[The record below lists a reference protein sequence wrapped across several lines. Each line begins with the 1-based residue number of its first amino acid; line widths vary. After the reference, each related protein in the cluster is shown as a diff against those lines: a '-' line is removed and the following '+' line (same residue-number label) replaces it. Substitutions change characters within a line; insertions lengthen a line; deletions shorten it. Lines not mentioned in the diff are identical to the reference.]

1 VEDAFAVSRD
11 TSFYYSF
18 LVLPDRQRDAIVT
31 VWDAC
36 RAIDDAVD
44 EAADDAQAAR
54 QIGFWRDEIAR
65 VFESGD
71 ARSPQG
77 RALVPVARQFD
88 LPRRSF
94 DDLIDGVQMDLG
106 HRRYETFDDLRE
118 YCWRVASTVGLI
130 CLNIFGCRHPGGR
143 DYAMNLGLALQ
154 LTNIVRD
161 VKTDLDHGRVYLP
174 QDELRRFGCSEAD
187 LAAGLVT
194 PGIRALLEHQ
204 LTRARGFYDRAAAAM
219 PAGEARHLV
228 AAEIMGA
235 IYFGILRRIEARGYD
250 VFREVVRVPRPQ
262 RAWLAAATWMKT
274 LMRAGVEALAPART
288 P

>member
-1 VEDAFAVSRD
+1 MSRD

-18 LVLPDRQRDAIVT
+18 LVLPDQQRAAIVT

-44 EAADDAQAAR
+44 EAPDPAQAAR
-54 QIGFWRDEIAR
+54 QLAFWRDEVAR
-65 VFESGD
+65 VFDGG
-71 ARSPQG
+71 AAQSPQG

-94 DDLIDGVQMDLG
+94 DDLIDGVQMDLD

-161 VKTDLDHGRVYLP
+161 VKTDLDHGRIYLP
-174 QDELRRFGCSEAD
+174 QDELRRFGCTEQD

-194 PGIRALLEHQ
+194 PQIRALLQHQ
-204 LTRARGFYDRAAAAM
+204 LTRARAYYDQAAAAM

-235 IYFGILRRIEARGYD
+235 IYFAILRRIEGRGYD
-250 VFREVVRVPRPQ
+250 VFHEVIRVPRPE
-262 RAWLAAATWMKT
+262 RAWIAAATWTKT
-274 LMRAGVEALAPART
+274 LLRAGVEALSPART

>member
-1 VEDAFAVSRD
+1 MSRD

-18 LVLPDRQRDAIVT
+18 LVLPTAQRNAIVT

-44 EAADDAQAAR
+44 EAADGAQAVR
-54 QIGFWRDEIAR
+54 QIAFWRDEIAR
-65 VFESGD
+65 VFDGGAPEST
-71 ARSPQG
+71 QG
-77 RALVPVARQFD
+77 RALQPVAAAFA

-94 DDLIDGVQMDLG
+94 EDLIDGVQMDLG
-106 HRRYETFDDLRE
+106 ARRYETFDDLRE

-154 LTNIVRD
+154 VTNIVRD

-174 QDELRRFGCSEAD
+174 QEDLRRFGVTERD
-187 LAAGLVT
+187 LAAGVVT
-194 PGIRALLEHQ
+194 PGIAALLAHE
-204 LTRARGFYDRAAAAM
+204 LARAREFYDRAAAA
-219 PAGEARHLV
+219 PPPGESKHLV

-250 VFREVVRVPRPQ
+250 VFGEVVRVPRPQ
-262 RAWLAAATWMKT
+262 RAWIAAATWART
-274 LMRAGVEALAPART
+274 LLRAGVEALTPART

>member
-1 VEDAFAVSRD
+1 MSRD

-18 LVLPDRQRDAIVT
+18 LVLPNQQRSAIIT

-44 EAADDAQAAR
+44 EARDEAQAAR
-54 QIGFWRDEIAR
+54 QLGFWRQEIAR
-65 VFESGD
+65 VFEG
-71 ARSPQG
+71 AEAQSPQG
-77 RALVPVARQFD
+77 QALVPVARQFD
-88 LPRRSF
+88 LPRRAF
-94 DDLIDGVQMDLG
+94 EDLIDGVQMDLG

-174 QDELRRFGCSEAD
+174 QDELRRFGCTEQD
-187 LAAGLVT
+187 LAAGAVT
-194 PGIRALLEHQ
+194 PGIHALLEHQ
-204 LTRARGFYDRAAAAM
+204 LVRARTFYERAAAAM
-219 PAGEARHLV
+219 PAGEARHLA

-235 IYFGILRRIEARGYD
+235 IYFGILRKIEARDYD
-250 VFREVVRVPRPQ
+250 VFREVVRVPRPE
-262 RAWLAAATWMKT
+262 RAWIAASTWART
-274 LMRAGVEALAPART
+274 LVKAGVEALTPARN

>member
-1 VEDAFAVSRD
+1 MSRD

-18 LVLPDRQRDAIVT
+18 LVLPTAQRNAIVT

-44 EAADDAQAAR
+44 EAADGAQAAR
-54 QIGFWRDEIAR
+54 QIAFWRDEIAR
-65 VFESGD
+65 VFDGGAPEST
-71 ARSPQG
+71 QG
-77 RALVPVARQFD
+77 RALQPVAAAFA

-94 DDLIDGVQMDLG
+94 EDLIDGVQMDLG
-106 HRRYETFDDLRE
+106 ARRYETFDDLRE

-154 LTNIVRD
+154 VTNIVRD

-174 QDELRRFGCSEAD
+174 QEDLRRFGVTERD
-187 LAAGLVT
+187 LAAGVVT
-194 PGIRALLEHQ
+194 PGIAALLAHE
-204 LTRARGFYDRAAAAM
+204 LSRAREFYDRAAAAL
-219 PAGEARHLV
+219 PPGESKHLI

-250 VFREVVRVPRPQ
+250 VFGEVVRVPRPQ
-262 RAWLAAATWMKT
+262 RAWIAAATWART
-274 LMRAGVEALAPART
+274 LLRAGVEALTPART

>member
-1 VEDAFAVSRD
+1 MSRD

-18 LVLPDRQRDAIVT
+18 LVLPQERRAAIVT

-44 EAADDAQAAR
+44 EAADLATAER
-54 QIGFWRDEIAR
+54 QLGFWRQEIAR
-65 VFESGD
+65 VFEAGD

-77 RALVPVARQFD
+77 RALVPVATRFD
-88 LPRRSF
+88 LPRRAF
-94 DDLIDGVQMDLG
+94 EDLIDGVEMDLG
-106 HRRYETFDDLRE
+106 RRRYETFDDLRE
-118 YCWRVASTVGLI
+118 YCWRVASTVGFI

-143 DYAMNLGLALQ
+143 DYAMHLGLALQ

-161 VKTDLDHGRVYLP
+161 VRTDLDHGRIYLP
-174 QDELRRFGCSEAD
+174 QDEMRRFGCTEAD
-187 LAAGLVT
+187 LAAGVVT
-194 PGIRALLEHQ
+194 PGIAALLEHQ
-204 LTRARGFYDRAAAAM
+204 LTRARGYYDMAAAAL
-219 PAGEARHLV
+219 PVGEAKHLV

-250 VFREVVRVPRPQ
+250 VFRDVVRVPRPE
-262 RAWLAAATWMKT
+262 RAWIAATTWARTM
-274 LMRAGVEALAPART
+274 MRAGVEALAPART

>member
-1 VEDAFAVSRD
+1 MSRD

-18 LVLPDRQRDAIVT
+18 LVLPSAQRDAIVT

-44 EAADDAQAAR
+44 EAKDAVQAET
-54 QIGFWRDEIAR
+54 QLSFWRREIAR
-65 VFESGD
+65 VFEG
-71 ARSPQG
+71 AAPESPQG
-77 RALVPVARQFD
+77 RALQPVARRFE
-88 LPRRSF
+88 LPRRAF
-94 DDLIDGVQMDLG
+94 EDLVDGVEMDLG

-118 YCWRVASTVGLI
+118 YCWRVASTVGFV

-161 VKTDLDHGRVYLP
+161 VKKDLSQGRVYLP
-174 QDELRRFGCSEAD
+174 QDEMRRFGCAEAD
-187 LAAGLVT
+187 LAAGVVT
-194 PGIRALLEHQ
+194 APVRALLSHQ
-204 LTRARGFYDRAAAAM
+204 LARAREYYDRAAAAL
-219 PAGEARHLV
+219 PSGEARHLV

-235 IYFGILRRIEARGYD
+235 IYFGILKRIEARGYD
-250 VFREVVRVPRPQ
+250 VFSEVVRVPRSE
-262 RAWLAAATWMKT
+262 RALIAAATWART
-274 LMRAGVEALAPART
+274 LLRAGVEALSPART

>member
-1 VEDAFAVSRD
+1 VGRD

-18 LVLPDRQRDAIVT
+18 LVLPSAQREAIVT

-44 EAADDAQAAR
+44 EAADRPQAER
-54 QIGFWRDEIAR
+54 QIAFWREEIAR
-65 VFESGD
+65 VFDGGAPAS
-71 ARSPQG
+71 SQG
-77 RALVPVARQFD
+77 RALQPVARAFD
-88 LPRRSF
+88 LPRRAF
-94 DDLIDGVQMDLG
+94 EDLIDGVEMDLG
-106 HRRYETFDDLRE
+106 HRRYETFADLRE

-143 DYAMNLGLALQ
+143 EYAMQLGLALQ

-161 VKTDLDHGRVYLP
+161 VKGDLDQGRVYLP
-174 QDELRRFGCSEAD
+174 QYELRRFGCSEGD
-187 LAAGLVT
+187 LARGEVT
-194 PGIRALLEHQ
+194 PAIGALLRHQ
-204 LTRARGFYDRAAAAM
+204 LDRAREFYDRAAAAL
-219 PAGEARHLV
+219 PPGEAKHLV

-250 VFREVVRVPRPQ
+250 VFREVVRVPRPE
-262 RAWLAAATWMKT
+262 RAWIAASTWAKT
-274 LMRAGVEALAPART
+274 LARAGVEALTPART

>member
-1 VEDAFAVSRD
+1 MSRD

-18 LVLPDRQRDAIVT
+18 LVLPAAQREAIVT

-44 EAADDAQAAR
+44 EAGGAADAAT
-54 QIGFWRDEIAR
+54 QLTFWRAEIAR
-65 VFESGD
+65 VFDRGTPL
-71 ARSPQG
+71 SPQG
-77 RALVPVARQFD
+77 LALQPVAAAFA
-88 LPRRSF
+88 LPRRAFEDLVDGVEMDLTHQRYASF
-94 DDLIDGVQMDLG
+94 D
-106 HRRYETFDDLRE
+106 ELRE

-161 VKTDLDHGRVYLP
+161 VKVDLSRGRIYLP
-174 QDELRRFGCSEAD
+174 QDELRRAGCTEEA
-187 LAAGLVT
+187 LARGEVT
-194 PGIRALLEHQ
+194 GPVAAVLELQ
-204 LTRARGFYDRAAAAM
+204 CRRARDYYDRAAATL
-219 PAGEARHLV
+219 PPGEARHLV

-235 IYFGILRRIEARGYD
+235 IYFAILKRIERRRFD
-250 VFREVVRVPRPQ
+250 VFSELVRVPRPE
-262 RAWLAAATWMKT
+262 RAWIAAATWART
-274 LMRAGVEALAPART
+274 LMRAGIEALAPART

>member
-1 VEDAFAVSRD
+1 MGRD

-18 LVLPDRQRDAIVT
+18 LVLPSAQRVAIVT

-44 EAADDAQAAR
+44 EAADGAQAER
-54 QIGFWRDEIAR
+54 QIAFWRDEIGR
-65 VFESGD
+65 VFDGGAPES
-71 ARSPQG
+71 AQG
-77 RALVPVARQFD
+77 RALQPVARAFD
-88 LPRRSF
+88 LPRRAF
-94 DDLIDGVQMDLG
+94 EDLIDGVQMDLG

-143 DYAMNLGLALQ
+143 EYAMQLGLALQ

-161 VKTDLDHGRVYLP
+161 VKTDLDHGRIYLP
-174 QDELRRFGCSEAD
+174 QDELRRFACTEDD
-187 LAAGLVT
+187 LARGQMT
-194 PGIRALLEHQ
+194 PGLRALLKHQ
-204 LTRARGFYDRAAAAM
+204 LDRARGFYDGAAAAM
-219 PAGEARHLV
+219 PQGEARHLV

-250 VFREVVRVPRPQ
+250 VFGDAIRVPRPE
-262 RAWLAAATWMKT
+262 RAWIAASTWAKT
-274 LMRAGVEALAPART
+274 LARAGVEALTPART

>member
-1 VEDAFAVSRD
+1 MSRD

-18 LVLPDRQRDAIVT
+18 LVLPDQQRAAIVT

-44 EAADDAQAAR
+44 EAPDPAQAAR
-54 QIGFWRDEIAR
+54 QLAFWRDEIAR
-65 VFESGD
+65 VFDGGT
-71 ARSPQG
+71 AQSPQG
-77 RALVPVARQFD
+77 QALVPVARQFD

-94 DDLIDGVQMDLG
+94 DDLIDGVQMDLD

-161 VKTDLDHGRVYLP
+161 VKADLDHGRIYLP
-174 QDELRRFGCSEAD
+174 QDELRRFGCTEQN

-194 PGIRALLEHQ
+194 PQIRALLQHQ
-204 LTRARGFYDRAAAAM
+204 LTRARAYYDQAAAAM

-235 IYFGILRRIEARGYD
+235 IYFGILRRIEGRGYD
-250 VFREVVRVPRPQ
+250 VFREVIRVPRPE
-262 RAWLAAATWMKT
+262 RAWIAAATWTKT
-274 LMRAGVEALAPART
+274 LLRAGVEALSPART

>member
-1 VEDAFAVSRD
+1 VGRD

-18 LVLPDRQRDAIVT
+18 LVLPSAQREAIVT

-44 EAADDAQAAR
+44 EAADRPQAER
-54 QIGFWRDEIAR
+54 QIAFWREEIAR
-65 VFESGD
+65 VFDGGAPAS
-71 ARSPQG
+71 SQG
-77 RALVPVARQFD
+77 RALQPVARAFD
-88 LPRRSF
+88 LPRRAF
-94 DDLIDGVQMDLG
+94 EDLIDGVEMDLG
-106 HRRYETFDDLRE
+106 HRRYETFADLRE

-143 DYAMNLGLALQ
+143 EYAMQLGLALQ

-161 VKTDLDHGRVYLP
+161 VKGDLDQGRVYLP
-174 QDELRRFGCSEAD
+174 QDELRRFGCSEGD
-187 LAAGLVT
+187 LARGEVT
-194 PGIRALLEHQ
+194 PAIGALLRHQ
-204 LTRARGFYDRAAAAM
+204 LDRAREFYDRAAAAL
-219 PAGEARHLV
+219 PPGEAKHLV

-250 VFREVVRVPRPQ
+250 VFREVVRVPRPE
-262 RAWLAAATWMKT
+262 RAWIAASTWAKT
-274 LMRAGVEALAPART
+274 LARAGVEALTPART

>member
-1 VEDAFAVSRD
+1 MSRD

-18 LVLPDRQRDAIVT
+18 LVLPSAQRNAIVV

-44 EAADDAQAAR
+44 EADGRAQAVT
-54 QIGFWRDEIAR
+54 QLTFWRDEIAR
-65 VFESGD
+65 VFDGGTPLS
-71 ARSPQG
+71 SQG
-77 RALVPVARQFD
+77 QALQPVVRRFE

-94 DDLIDGVQMDLG
+94 DDLIDGVQMDLDG
-106 HRRYETFDDLRE
+106 RRYETFADLRE

-130 CLNIFGCRHPGGR
+130 CLPIFGCRHPGGR

-161 VKTDLDHGRVYLP
+161 VKKDFEQGRVYLP
-174 QDELRRFGCSEAD
+174 QDELRRFGCTDSD
-187 LAAGLVT
+187 LAAGRVT
-194 PGIRALLEHQ
+194 PQIAALLDYQ
-204 LTRARGFYDRAAAAM
+204 LQRARRYYEQAAAAL
-219 PAGEARHLV
+219 PSGESRHLV

-235 IYFGILRRIEARGYD
+235 IYFGILERIEARGYD
-250 VFREVVRVPRPQ
+250 VFSEVVRVPRPQ
-262 RAWLAAATWMKT
+262 RAWIAAATWAKT

-288 P
+288 Q

>member
-1 VEDAFAVSRD
+1 MSRD

-18 LVLPDRQRDAIVT
+18 LVLPTAQRNAIVT

-44 EAADDAQAAR
+44 EAADGAQAVR
-54 QIGFWRDEIAR
+54 QIAFWRDEIAR
-65 VFESGD
+65 VFEGGVPEST
-71 ARSPQG
+71 QG
-77 RALVPVARQFD
+77 KALQPVAAEFA

-94 DDLIDGVQMDLG
+94 EDLIDGVQMDLG
-106 HRRYETFDDLRE
+106 ARRYETFDDLRE

-154 LTNIVRD
+154 VTNIVRD

-174 QDELRRFGCSEAD
+174 QEDLRRFGVTEAD
-187 LAAGLVT
+187 LAAGVVT
-194 PGIRALLEHQ
+194 PGIAALLKHE
-204 LTRARGFYDRAAAAM
+204 LMRARGFYDRAAAAL
-219 PAGEARHLV
+219 PSGESKHLV

-235 IYFGILRRIEARGYD
+235 IYFGILRRIEDRGYD
-250 VFREVVRVPRPQ
+250 VFRDVVRVPRPQ
-262 RAWLAAATWMKT
+262 RAWIAGTTWVRT
-274 LMRAGVEALAPART
+274 LLRAGVEALTPART

>member
-1 VEDAFAVSRD
+1 MSRD

-18 LVLPDRQRDAIVT
+18 LVLPDQQRAAIVT

-44 EAADDAQAAR
+44 EAPDPAQAAR
-54 QIGFWRDEIAR
+54 QLAFWRDEIAR
-65 VFESGD
+65 VFDGGT
-71 ARSPQG
+71 AQSPQG
-77 RALVPVARQFD
+77 QALVPVARQFD

-94 DDLIDGVQMDLG
+94 DDLIDGVQMDLD

-161 VKTDLDHGRVYLP
+161 VKTDLDHGRIYLP
-174 QDELRRFGCSEAD
+174 QDELRRFGCTEQD

-194 PGIRALLEHQ
+194 PQIRALLQHQ
-204 LTRARGFYDRAAAAM
+204 LTRARAYYDQAAAAM

-235 IYFGILRRIEARGYD
+235 IYFAILRRIEGRGYD
-250 VFREVVRVPRPQ
+250 VFHEVIRVPRPE
-262 RAWLAAATWMKT
+262 RAWIAAATWTKT
-274 LMRAGVEALAPART
+274 LLRAGVEALSPART

>member
-1 VEDAFAVSRD
+1 MSRD

-18 LVLPDRQRDAIVT
+18 LVLPTAQRNAIVT

-44 EAADDAQAAR
+44 EAADGAQAVR
-54 QIGFWRDEIAR
+54 QIAFWRDEIAR
-65 VFESGD
+65 VFDGGAPESGG
-71 ARSPQG
+71 G
-77 RALVPVARQFD
+77 RALRRVAAGLA

-94 DDLIDGVQMDLG
+94 GALTDGVQMDPG
-106 HRRYETFDDLRE
+106 ARRYETFDDLRE

-154 LTNIVRD
+154 VTNIVRD

-174 QDELRRFGCSEAD
+174 QEDLRRFGVTERD
-187 LAAGLVT
+187 LAAGVVT
-194 PGIRALLEHQ
+194 PGIAALLAHE
-204 LTRARGFYDRAAAAM
+204 LSRAREFYDRAAAAL
-219 PAGEARHLV
+219 PPGESKHLV

-250 VFREVVRVPRPQ
+250 VFGEVVRVPRPQ
-262 RAWLAAATWMKT
+262 RAWLAAATWART
-274 LMRAGVEALAPART
+274 LLRAGVEALAPART